1 MGLGKT
7 TDLGE
12 AEKEQIRDKLNR
24 YLKYA
29 TYDNENHADDGNI
42 RISIEPEDNH
52 TIYRAVHSG
61 DGSLKRLACE
71 VVYRTNRR
79 YFLKYAEKY
88 LPNAEDREE
97 AVQELLGVEL
107 YRDIEKFNPA
117 RASITVFLELRAMT
131 VFQRKYGE
139 TVGLKTKHYI
149 DAAIRVKTAKNEIYE
164 QTRDENPSE
173 YDILE
178 QDKRSGRYEK
188 SLSLNAQRDS
198 TTCSAWSSQSR
209 S

>member
-79 YFLKYAEKY
+79 YFLKYAE
-88 LPNAEDREE
+88 NTCR
-97 AVQELLGVEL
+97 
-107 YRDIEKFNPA
+107 
-117 RASITVFLELRAMT
+117 M
-131 VFQRKYGE
+131 
-139 TVGLKTKHYI
+139 LKTGRRRY
-149 DAAIRVKTAKNEIYE
+149 KNCSVWSCIG
-164 QTRDENPSE
+164 
-173 YDILE
+173 IL
-178 QDKRSGRYEK
+178 RSLTLPGQ
-188 SLSLNAQRDS
+188 A
-198 TTCSAWSSQSR
+198 
-209 S
+209 